1 VKKYSLLDF
10 TIFYLEIGFLYK
22 FQSGFGQGDS
32 TVDQLLYFVHQ
43 IYHAFE
49 SGKEVRTVYLDISK
63 AFDRVWH
70 AGFSKKLEALGIR
83 NPLLQWIE
91 SYLQNRKQRVVID
104 GQSSEWKNISS
115 GFPKDRC

>member
-1 VKKYSLLDF
+1 
-10 TIFYLEIGFLYK
+10 LYK

-91 SYLQNRKQRVVID
+91 SYLKNRKQRVVID